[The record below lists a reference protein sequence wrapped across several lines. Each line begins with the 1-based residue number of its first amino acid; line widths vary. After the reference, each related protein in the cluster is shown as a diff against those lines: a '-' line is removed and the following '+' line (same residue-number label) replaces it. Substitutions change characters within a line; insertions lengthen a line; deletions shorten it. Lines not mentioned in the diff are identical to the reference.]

1 MRAARRGARNIVTR
15 KLDLEQ
21 ALGSTV
27 RRPRHGPART
37 PAPAQLTGAPS
48 FAQGSMGEIAV
59 KHREQLVGGGK
70 LSLSSWCFNLI
81 GMCARLLL
89 ARAMA
94 SISWSRSA
102 P

>member
-1 MRAARRGARNIVTR
+1 MARPSCEHADQSLACAARALTAPVRAARRGARNIVTR

-37 PAPAQLTGAPS
+37 FAPAQLTSAPS

-59 KHREQLVGGGK
+59 KHREQLVALEK
-70 LSLSSWCFNLI
+70 
-81 GMCARLLL
+81 
-89 ARAMA
+89 
-94 SISWSRSA
+94 SR
-102 P
+102 